1 MEELLELIALVY
13 WHVNEDCGGDFD
25 ETCFGT
31 DNGPCHN
38 YEFCK
43 KYNKVKAAIIQAE
56 KAEKTWKS

>member
-13 WHVNEDCGGDFD
+13 WQANKYCGGNFD
-25 ETCFGT
+25 DTCF
-31 DNGPCHN
+31 CSCRN

-43 KYNKVKAAIIQAE
+43 KYNEVKAAIIQAE